1 MHLTLGIEIEMK
13 FQKHRS
19 IISYVFHQY
28 INISVNEKSGKTIS
42 NISTIHFEILK
53 SNK

>member
-28 INISVNEKSGKTIS
+28 INNSVNKTIS
-42 NISTIHFEILK
+42 NISAFHFEILK
-53 SNK
+53 SNN